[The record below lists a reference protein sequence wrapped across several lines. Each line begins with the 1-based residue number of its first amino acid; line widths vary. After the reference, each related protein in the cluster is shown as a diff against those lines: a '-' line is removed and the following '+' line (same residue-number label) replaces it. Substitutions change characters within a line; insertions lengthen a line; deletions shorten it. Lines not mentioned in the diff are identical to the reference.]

1 MRFRIGDRVVLQK
14 PGIGNVR
21 VGIVKSITPKLNN
34 ILVDFGSYK
43 QTFKLNGELKNREGY
58 FLDGKIAPLT
68 SKIEQQ
74 LLEASTINKCR
85 LLLENKLTYDEA
97 VQIINILEKNDEL

>member
-1 MRFRIGDRVVLQK
+1 MFKVGDKVVLK
-14 PGIGNVR
+14 TPGIGNVR
-21 VGIVKSITPKLNN
+21 VGTVKSITPKFNN
-34 ILVDFGSYK
+34 IIVDFGSYK
-43 QTFKLNGELKNREGY
+43 QTFTSNGELKNREGY

-74 LLEASTINKCR
+74 LLEASTINKYR
-85 LLLENKLTYDEA
+85 VLLENKLTYDEA